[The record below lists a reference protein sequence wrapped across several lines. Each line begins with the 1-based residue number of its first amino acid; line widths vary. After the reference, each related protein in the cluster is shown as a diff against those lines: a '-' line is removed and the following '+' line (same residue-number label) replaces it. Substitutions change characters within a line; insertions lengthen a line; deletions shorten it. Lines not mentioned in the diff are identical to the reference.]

1 MSVNMMK
8 STIVAPAIVDSMRYG
23 TAALFV
29 LLAAVWGFSFVA
41 ARAALPYI
49 PPVPLAA
56 LRFDIVALVMVA
68 YATRT
73 TDRWYPQ
80 TRQEWWSI
88 VVGGALFVAAHHA
101 LLFAGQQYV
110 TSAVA
115 GVVVSLDPILAAG
128 LAWLLLADE
137 RLDRLGIVGL
147 VFGLV
152 GVAIIANPGVES
164 VDTTTMLGVG
174 LVFLSA
180 AAFALGAV
188 LTRRFR
194 TDLPVQTMQAWMM
207 VVGAPL
213 LHLVEV
219 VLPTPGFEAIEW
231 TTPALLGLAYL
242 ALIAGAGGYLLYF
255 VLLDRIGPVEVNLI
269 GYAAPVFAAIGGWV
283 VLDETIALRTVLGFV
298 VITVGFGLVKHEA
311 LAAELGRFHP

>member
-1 MSVNMMK
+1 M
-8 STIVAPAIVDSMRYG
+8 PRYH
-23 TAALFV
+23 TAGLFV
-29 LLAAVWGFSFVA
+29 LLSALWGFSFVA

-56 LRFDIVALVMVA
+56 LRFDIVAVVMVT
-68 YATRT
+68 YATST

-128 LAWLLLADE
+128 LTWLLLADE
-137 RLDRLGIVGL
+137 RPDRLGIVGL
-147 VFGLV
+147 VFGLL

-164 VDTTTMLGVG
+164 VDATTMLGVG

-213 LHLVEV
+213 LHLVAV
-219 VLPTPGFEAIEW
+219 VLPTPGLEAIEW

-283 VLDETIALRTVLGFV
+283 VLGETIALRTVLGFV
-298 VITVGFGLVKHEA
+298 VITAGFVLVKHEA
-311 LAAELGRFHP
+311 LAAELGRFQP

>member
-8 STIVAPAIVDSMRYG
+8 STIIAPAIGDSMRYG

-41 ARAALPYI
+41 ARTALPYI

-56 LRFDIVALVMVA
+56 LRFDIVAVVMVT
-68 YATRT
+68 YATST

-88 VVGGALFVAAHHA
+88 VVGGALFAAAHHA

-147 VFGLV
+147 VFGLL

-164 VDTTTMLGVG
+164 VDATTMLGVG

-231 TTPALLGLAYL
+231 TTPALLGLTYL
-242 ALIAGAGGYLLYF
+242 ALLAQVGILCILSCWTGAFQSRSIRL
-255 VLLDRIGPVEVNLI
+255 VCSPSIRWHRQLDLPR
-269 GYAAPVFAAIGGWV
+269 
-283 VLDETIALRTVLGFV
+283 
-298 VITVGFGLVKHEA
+298 
-311 LAAELGRFHP
+311 

>member
-8 STIVAPAIVDSMRYG
+8 STITAPAIVDSMRYG

-68 YATRT
+68 YATNM

-147 VFGLV
+147 VCGLL

-164 VDTTTMLGVG
+164 VDATTMLGVA

-283 VLDETIALRTVLGFV
+283 VLGETIALRTVLGFV
-298 VITVGFGLVKHEA
+298 VITAGFGLVKHEA
-311 LAAELGRFHP
+311 LAAELGRFRP

>member
-1 MSVNMMK
+1 MMK
-8 STIVAPAIVDSMRYG
+8 ETTVTPAIAERMRYG

-29 LLAAVWGFSFVA
+29 LLAAAWGFSFVA
-41 ARAALPYI
+41 ARAALPDI

-56 LRFDIVALVMVA
+56 LRFDIVAVVMVA
-68 YATRT
+68 YAFST
-73 TDRWYPQ
+73 TDRWYPR
-80 TRQEWWSI
+80 TRQEWWSV
-88 VVGGALFVAAHHA
+88 VVGGTLFVAAHHA

-137 RLDRLGIVGL
+137 QLDWVEVVGL
-147 VFGLV
+147 GLGLV
-152 GVAIIANPGVES
+152 GVAIIANPTLES
-164 VDTTTMLGVG
+164 VDATTILGVV

-194 TDLPVQTMQAWMM
+194 THLPVQTMQGWMM
-207 VVGAPL
+207 VIGAPL
-213 LHLVEV
+213 LHLAEV
-219 VLPTPGFEAIEW
+219 LLPVSGFELIEW

-242 ALIAGAGGYLLYF
+242 ALVAGAGGYLLYF
-255 VLLDRIGPVEVNLI
+255 VLLDQIGPVEVNLI
-269 GYAAPVFAAIGGWV
+269 GYAAPMFAAIGGWV
-283 VLDETIALRTVLGFV
+283 VLDEAIAPRTVLGFV
-298 VITVGFGLVKHEA
+298 VIIAGFVLVKHEA
-311 LAAELGRFHP
+311 LAAELGRLQP

>member
-8 STIVAPAIVDSMRYG
+8 ITIVAPAIGSSMRYG

-41 ARAALPYI
+41 ARAALPYV

-56 LRFDIVALVMVA
+56 LRFDIVAVVMVV
-68 YATRT
+68 YATST

-88 VVGGALFVAAHHA
+88 VVGGALFVATHHA

-115 GVVVSLDPILAAG
+115 GVVVGLDPILAAG

-137 RLDRLGIVGL
+137 CLDRQGIVGF
-147 VFGLV
+147 VFGLL

-164 VDTTTMLGVG
+164 VDATTMLGVG

-194 TDLPVQTMQAWMM
+194 TDLPVQTMQAWTM

-231 TTPALLGLAYL
+231 TTPALFGLVYL

-255 VLLDRIGPVEVNLI
+255 VLLDRIGPVKVNLI

-283 VLDETIALRTVLGFV
+283 VLGETIALRTVLGFV
-298 VITVGFGLVKHEA
+298 VITAGFVLVKHEA
-311 LAAELGRFHP
+311 LAAELGRFQP

>member
-1 MSVNMMK
+1 
-8 STIVAPAIVDSMRYG
+8 MRYA

-29 LLAAVWGFSFVA
+29 LLSAVWGFSFVA

-49 PPVPLAA
+49 PPLPLAA
-56 LRFDIVALVMVA
+56 LRFDTVAVVMLA
-68 YATRT
+68 YAVST
-73 TDRWYPQ
+73 TDRWHPR

-128 LAWLLLADE
+128 FAWLLLADE
-137 RLDRLGIVGL
+137 RLDRLDLLGL
-147 VFGLV
+147 VCGLT
-152 GVAIIANPGVES
+152 GVAIIANPAVGS
-164 VDTTTMLGVG
+164 VGATTVLGVG

-194 TDLPVQTMQAWMM
+194 TELPVQTIQAWMM

-213 LHLVEV
+213 LHLADLI
-219 VLPTPGFEAIEW
+219 LPVPGFEVIDW
-231 TTPALLGLAYL
+231 TTPAIAGLAYL
-242 ALIAGAGGYLLYF
+242 ALVAGAGGYLLYF

-283 VLDETIALRTVLGFV
+283 VLGETIAIRTVLGFV
-298 VITVGFGLVKHEA
+298 VIIAGFGLVKHEA
-311 LAAELGRFHP
+311 LAAELGRFQP

>member
-1 MSVNMMK
+1 
-8 STIVAPAIVDSMRYG
+8 MRYG

-56 LRFDIVALVMVA
+56 LRFDIVAVVMVA
-68 YATRT
+68 YATST
-73 TDRWYPQ
+73 TDRWYPR
-80 TRQEWWSI
+80 TRQEWWSV

-137 RLDRLGIVGL
+137 RLDRLGIMGL
-147 VFGLV
+147 VFGLL

-164 VDTTTMLGVG
+164 VDATTILGVG

-180 AAFALGAV
+180 AAFAFGAV

-219 VLPTPGFEAIEW
+219 VLPTPGFEAIAW

-283 VLDETIALRTVLGFV
+283 VLGEAIALRTVLGFV
-298 VITVGFGLVKHEA
+298 VITAGFVLVKHEA
-311 LAAELGRFHP
+311 LAAELGRLQP

>member
-1 MSVNMMK
+1 M
-8 STIVAPAIVDSMRYG
+8 PRYH
-23 TAALFV
+23 TAGLFV
-29 LLAAVWGFSFVA
+29 LLSALWGFSFVA

-56 LRFDIVALVMVA
+56 LRFDIVAVVMVT
-68 YATRT
+68 YATST

-128 LAWLLLADE
+128 LTWLLLADE
-137 RLDRLGIVGL
+137 RPDRLGIVGL
-147 VFGLV
+147 VFGLL

-164 VDTTTMLGVG
+164 VDATTMLGVG

-213 LHLVEV
+213 LHLVAV
-219 VLPTPGFEAIEW
+219 VLPTPGLEAIEW

-283 VLDETIALRTVLGFV
+283 VLGETIALRTVLGFV
-298 VITVGFGLVKHEA
+298 VITAGFGLVKHEA
-311 LAAELGRFHP
+311 LAAELGRLQP

>member
-1 MSVNMMK
+1 M
-8 STIVAPAIVDSMRYG
+8 PRYH
-23 TAALFV
+23 TAGLFV
-29 LLAAVWGFSFVA
+29 LLSALWGFSFVA

-56 LRFDIVALVMVA
+56 LRFDIVAVVMVT
-68 YATRT
+68 YATST

-128 LAWLLLADE
+128 LTWLLLADE
-137 RLDRLGIVGL
+137 RPDRPGIVGL
-147 VFGLV
+147 VFGLL

-164 VDTTTMLGVG
+164 VDATTMLGVG

-213 LHLVEV
+213 LHLVAV
-219 VLPTPGFEAIEW
+219 VLPTPGLEAIEW

-283 VLDETIALRTVLGFV
+283 VLGETIALRTVLGFV
-298 VITVGFGLVKHEA
+298 VITAGFGLVKHEA
-311 LAAELGRFHP
+311 LAAELGRFQP

>member
-56 LRFDIVALVMVA
+56 LRFDIVAVVMVA
-68 YATRT
+68 YATNM

-115 GVVVSLDPILAAG
+115 SVVVGLDPILAAG

-147 VFGLV
+147 VFGSV

-164 VDTTTMLGVG
+164 VDATTVLGVG

-283 VLDETIALRTVLGFV
+283 VLGETIALRTVLGFV
-298 VITVGFGLVKHEA
+298 VITAGFGFVKHEA
-311 LAAELGRFHP
+311 LAAELGRFRP